1 MNKNIYYSFVVLYLS
16 ILIIPIYWIFRA
28 AFSSQSFITAI
39 PLNFSIEFELENFYK
54 LYSQTPL
61 IRYLLNSLFYSVST
75 ALITVIASFAAAY
88 GFSRFEFKY
97 RIFLMWTVL
106 VTIALPEISTLIPLY
121 KILQSFNLLNSVL
134 GLCIITSSLLTP
146 FTIWIF
152 VPFINKI
159 PKEIEE
165 AGFIDGANILNMLI
179 KIIVPISFPILSAMF
194 LINFINTWNNLIFP
208 LAFCATDECKT
219 LSVAITEIY
228 SGRTPYGRPWDL
240 ISALA
245 MIIIAP
251 LIAIIFFTNRT
262 IIGGLTSGSIK

>member
-1 MNKNIYYSFVVLYLS
+1 
-16 ILIIPIYWIFRA
+16 
-28 AFSSQSFITAI
+28 
-39 PLNFSIEFELENFYK
+39 
-54 LYSQTPL
+54 
-61 IRYLLNSLFYSVST
+61 
-75 ALITVIASFAAAY
+75 
-88 GFSRFEFKY
+88 
-97 RIFLMWTVL
+97 
-106 VTIALPEISTLIPLY
+106 
-121 KILQSFNLLNSVL
+121 
-134 GLCIITSSLLTP
+134 
-146 FTIWIF
+146 
-152 VPFINKI
+152 
-159 PKEIEE
+159 
-165 AGFIDGANILNMLI
+165 
-179 KIIVPISFPILSAMF
+179 MF